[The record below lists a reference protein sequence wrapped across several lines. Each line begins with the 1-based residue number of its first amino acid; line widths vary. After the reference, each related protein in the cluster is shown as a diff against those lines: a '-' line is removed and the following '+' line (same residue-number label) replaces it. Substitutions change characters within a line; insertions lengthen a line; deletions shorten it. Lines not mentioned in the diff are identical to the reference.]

1 MITYLKIYL
10 YNCFVRFWN
19 LLQVANKKNKDIRLN
34 HAHIKTTVLLWMWY
48 QNIKQSLGAK
58 KNSGCCFKSAQYPIN
73 IWIIWLKITCRYW
86 PLNLSPDKGMEAKQ
100 VNMKFY
106 LFFFFFERCGGGVS
120 WCRMESLNRLWYQFW
135 CRIFNNS
142 ELN

>member
-1 MITYLKIYL
+1 MS
-10 YNCFVRFWN
+10 FWN

-34 HAHIKTTVLLWMWY
+34 QAHIKTIVLLWMWY

-106 LFFFFFERCGGGVS
+106 LFFLLSFFEGCGGGGRGLFDAGWNHLTGFDTNFDVG
-120 WCRMESLNRLWYQFW
+120 SLIIQN
-135 CRIFNNS
+135 
-142 ELN
+142 

>member
-1 MITYLKIYL
+1 MS
-10 YNCFVRFWN
+10 FWN

-34 HAHIKTTVLLWMWY
+34 HAHIKTIVLLWMWY
-48 QNIKQSLGAK
+48 QNTKQSLGAK
-58 KNSGCCFKSAQYPIN
+58 TNSGCYFKFAQYPID

-86 PLNLSPDKGMEAKQ
+86 TLNLSPDKGIEAKQ

-106 LFFFFFERCGGGVS
+106 LFFFLGVLGRGGGVGVI
-120 WCRMESLNRLWYQFW
+120 WCRMESLNKLWYQFW

-142 ELN
+142 KLN